1 MSRPRL
7 LFCYPARKQTF
18 RENDVRLVMAVH
30 LWLRAETKPNE
41 RRTHITPE
49 RCKDLVQA
57 GKKNIRA
64 LTLFKIVY
72 KIPSPASASLGWKF
86 TIYFPI
92 QVCLRLSIK
101 KFTKNAIKKS
111 NFKKRTRHPLHDTN
125 LFPLLVSF
133 RVQFKLKPHPQ
144 WSPLGMAPLGSWTS
158 APKGAFIVGLKE
170 LPETDDPV
178 THRHIFYAHAY
189 KNQTGWAELL
199 YRFVR
204 GGGSI
209 YDIEFMC
216 DDTGKCVVPVFST
229 MAGLCGMAVGV
240 IAWCHQQL
248 NPDVALPS
256 VSAYD
261 NEDSMLNFVKSQ
273 LQDIAK
279 KRGVAK
285 VFPRILVVGALG
297 RCGKGA
303 IEMLLKMGIP
313 KSNIAEWDIAETR
326 AGGPFPEILQYDIF
340 VNCILLTEVLV
351 YPVER
356 DFFYVVNGVKRNC
369 GSILMYFYVFYAL
382 ENSPVHYQGNPD
394 ISMDFLTR
402 AMNLRSKEQ
411 SLPPPLLTPCLM
423 FFGLTSENRYF
434 PLIIIFIINM
444 AHIFFMN
451 RSLSIVVDISCD
463 ASSPNNPLPFY
474 DTCTSFKEPTCRVKL
489 NKSSKP
495 LDVVAID
502 HFPSLLPRE
511 SSTRFA
517 DDSTPHLLKLTEV
530 DSYPVWVNAKKMFD
544 LKAAEAEA
552 LLKK

>member
-1 MSRPRL
+1 
-7 LFCYPARKQTF
+7 
-18 RENDVRLVMAVH
+18 MAVH

-57 GKKNIRA
+57 G
-64 LTLFKIVY
+64 
-72 KIPSPASASLGWKF
+72 
-86 TIYFPI
+86 
-92 QVCLRLSIK
+92 
-101 KFTKNAIKKS
+101 
-111 NFKKRTRHPLHDTN
+111 
-125 LFPLLVSF
+125 
-133 RVQFKLKPHPQ
+133 FKLTVEKSDQRIFKDEEYASIP
-144 WSPLGMAPLGSWTS
+144 GVEMAPLGSWTS

-189 KNQTGWAELL
+189 KDQTGWAELL

-229 MAGLCGMAVGV
+229 MAGLCGMAVGI

-248 NPDVALPS
+248 NPVVALPS

-261 NEDSMLNFVKSQ
+261 NEESMLNFVKSQ

-279 KRGVAK
+279 KRGVAE

-340 VNCILLTEVLV
+340 VNCILLTEKI
-351 YPVER
+351 PP
-356 DFFYVVNGVKRNC
+356 F
-369 GSILMYFYVFYAL
+369 I
-382 ENSPVHYQGNPD
+382 
-394 ISMDFLTR
+394 T
-402 AMNLRSKEQ
+402 KEM
-411 SLPPPLLTPCLM
+411 LDTD
-423 FFGLTSENRYF
+423 E
-434 PLIIIFIINM
+434 
-444 AHIFFMN
+444 

-517 DDSTPHLLKLTEV
+517 DDSTPHLLKLTQV

-544 LKAAEAEA
+544 LKSAEAEA